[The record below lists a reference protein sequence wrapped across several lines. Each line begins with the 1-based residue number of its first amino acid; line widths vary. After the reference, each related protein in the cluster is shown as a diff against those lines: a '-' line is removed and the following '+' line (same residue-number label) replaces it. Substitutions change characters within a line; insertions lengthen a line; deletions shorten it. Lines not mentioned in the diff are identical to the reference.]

1 MVTAVFDSPFI
12 VKVHKNKK
20 CVLFTD
26 KVQDKKVKESI
37 ASQTSTYEL
46 DWNFI
51 MKKVSMNFTT
61 PIQNVVSASLAKG
74 KTVLNLCPVF
84 ATWTREITAPK
95 AILDVVPEKKER
107 FKGAHI
113 IGWII
118 AIFALSLFIG
128 AVVLGVWDGVKN
140 DFGFPAFFVRF
151 LIMLYGMEIYDILFF
166 DWVLLSHSNFFPH
179 FYPEVKDVVGPH
191 LFGYNKKT
199 HIMHFIIYIP
209 ICAVAAWICTI
220 F

>member
-1 MVTAVFDSPFI
+1 MLITIIATLMFMLAYFLVLYGGVGFI
-12 VKVHKNKK
+12 
-20 CVLFTD
+20 
-26 KVQDKKVKESI
+26 QDKKFFS
-37 ASQTSTYEL
+37 S
-46 DWNFI
+46 
-51 MKKVSMNFTT
+51 
-61 PIQNVVSASLAKG
+61 
-74 KTVLNLCPVF
+74 
-84 ATWTREITAPK
+84 APK

-107 FKGAHI
+107 FKCAHI

-151 LIMLYGMEIYDILFF
+151 LVMLYGMEIYDILFF

>member
-1 MVTAVFDSPFI
+1 MLITIIATLMFMLAYFLVLYGGVGFI
-12 VKVHKNKK
+12 
-20 CVLFTD
+20 
-26 KVQDKKVKESI
+26 QDKKFFS
-37 ASQTSTYEL
+37 S
-46 DWNFI
+46 
-51 MKKVSMNFTT
+51 
-61 PIQNVVSASLAKG
+61 
-74 KTVLNLCPVF
+74 
-84 ATWTREITAPK
+84 APK